1 MFNRKCTEETEEIY
15 KRNNSRPKEPMG
27 MILRVTL
34 RDMCQQ
40 TAIAKLH
47 PRFGIQHHKT
57 LVSKNTKMFPEK
69 RKQNKTKQN
78 KTKSCH
84 KQRIRTQDDTRFFGE
99 NSRS

>member
-57 LVSKNTKMFPEK
+57 LVSKNTNIPNVSREEE
-69 RKQNKTKQN
+69 TKQ
-78 KTKSCH
+78 KEIVSEVYQTLQMKLL
-84 KQRIRTQDDTRFFGE
+84 E
-99 NSRS
+99 